1 MNTLRAMTC
10 ASLLALSSPLLAQ
23 DGHQHHGGADTATPA
38 AEASPAKPA
47 SPATSASP
55 EKSGGGMS
63 HGGGKMG
70 HGGMHGKQDCKG
82 MMGGAPDAALER
94 RIGELE
100 KRLDLMQL
108 MLQREAR

>member
-1 MNTLRAMTC
+1 MNTLRATVC
-10 ASLLALSSPLLAQ
+10 ASLLALSTPLLAQ
-23 DGHQHHGGADTATPA
+23 EGHQHHGGADAASAPA
-38 AEASPAKPA
+38 AADASAAAPAPA
-47 SPATSASP
+47 AAA
-55 EKSGGGMS
+55 KSGGGMS

-70 HGGMHGKQDCKG
+70 HGGMHGKHDCKG
-82 MMGGAPDAALER
+82 MMGGASDAGLER